1 MLWSFAKKRR
11 WILKRL
17 LIIVFVSVFMMTVY
31 CQETNSQVNRFL
43 NVLKDE
49 DMKATDLQ
57 TWDNTLEELESSIS
71 NRMGWDSWFNEMFL
85 PEFQD
90 AEPIFNEGE
99 KEELERI
106 LKIKPTYDES
116 GQYFIIFLREYFSLI
131 KDIKPIM
138 NENERYSLK
147 LFLKAI
153 PGKQGSESSY
163 TYFLKEFDVMF
174 DDALPV
180 VNDSEKE
187 FLDFAIRACPSG
199 NELGFEKWMELYN
212 KYYDDFKPTI
222 TEKEAQLLDL
232 LEKIK
237 PEEETQSEVVKV
249 EKENIYR
256 IMRLIKAGNT
266 EEALYRLQMILEQ

>member
-1 MLWSFAKKRR
+1 MFVVLFAFSG
-11 WILKRL
+11 I
-17 LIIVFVSVFMMTVY
+17 
-31 CQETNSQVNRFL
+31 CQEFDAQVDRFL
-43 NVLKDE
+43 NVLNNRALK
-49 DMKATDLQ
+49 TNDLQ
-57 TWDNTLEELESSIS
+57 TWDNSLEYLEGLLKE
-71 NRMGWDSWFNEMFL
+71 RLGYDSWFKNMFL

-90 AEPIFNEGE
+90 AEPIFNGGE

-106 LKIKPTYDES
+106 LKIKPSYVGS
-116 GQYFIIFLREYFSLI
+116 GQYFMIFLREYFSLI
-131 KDIKPIM
+131 KDIKPVM
-138 NENERYSLK
+138 NENERYALK

-153 PGKQGSESSY
+153 PGKQDSEGAY
-163 TYFLKEFDVMF
+163 TYFLKEFDMMF

-180 VNDSEKE
+180 VNDGEME
-187 FLDFAIRACPSG
+187 FLDFAVRACPSG

-222 TEKEAQLLDL
+222 TDEEARLLDL

-237 PEEETQSEVVKV
+237 PEEGTQSEVVKV